1 MKVTVAATQMACSW
15 DWEENIAKAE
25 GIIRQAAAAGAQI
38 ILPQEMFSLHFF
50 AFMDWKSEY
59 FKFAEA
65 VDGPTVMHMRGVA
78 KDLGVVI
85 PVNFFER
92 ANNAYFNT
100 NAVIDADGSV
110 LGIYRKT
117 HIPGGPP
124 GCFEKIY
131 TSYGDT
137 GFQAFDTAYGR
148 IGAAVCWDQWFPES
162 ARIMC
167 LKGAELLFYPTG
179 IGSDCHDHW
188 EVVMRGHAGANL
200 TPLIASNRVGYE
212 KGDLGQIH
220 LLGAG
225 LHCRAAGG
233 NSPTGRQDQ
242 RDFHHRDIRPRSHP
256 GNARQLGCFPGQKTG
271 CLWPAADHGWLD
283 TGASR
288 PIRPGQKNKGR
299 EK

>member
-65 VDGPTVMHMRGVA
+65 VDGPTVTHMRGVA

-212 KGDLGQIH
+212 KGDLGEFTFWGQAFIAGPQGEIRQRADKTSETFITETFDLEAIREMRANWGVFRDRRPDAYGP
-220 LLGAG
+220 LLTMDGSTPA
-225 LHCRAAGG
+225 LRA
-233 NSPTGRQDQ
+233 P
-242 RDFHHRDIRPRSHP
+242 
-256 GNARQLGCFPGQKTG
+256 
-271 CLWPAADHGWLD
+271 
-283 TGASR
+283 
-288 PIRPGQKNKGR
+288 
-299 EK
+299 

>member
-212 KGDLGQIH
+212 KGDLGESTFWGQAFIAGPQGEIRQRADKTSETFITETFDLEAIREMRANWGVFRDRRPDAYGP
-220 LLGAG
+220 LLTMDGSTPA
-225 LHCRAAGG
+225 LRA
-233 NSPTGRQDQ
+233 P
-242 RDFHHRDIRPRSHP
+242 
-256 GNARQLGCFPGQKTG
+256 
-271 CLWPAADHGWLD
+271 
-283 TGASR
+283 
-288 PIRPGQKNKGR
+288 
-299 EK
+299 

>member
-65 VDGPTVMHMRGVA
+65 VDGPTVTHMRGVA

-212 KGDLGQIH
+212 KGDLGKSTFWGQAFIAGPQGEIRQRADKTSETFITETFDLEAIREMRANWGVFRDRRPDAYGP
-220 LLGAG
+220 LLTMDGSTPA
-225 LHCRAAGG
+225 LRA
-233 NSPTGRQDQ
+233 P
-242 RDFHHRDIRPRSHP
+242 
-256 GNARQLGCFPGQKTG
+256 
-271 CLWPAADHGWLD
+271 
-283 TGASR
+283 
-288 PIRPGQKNKGR
+288 
-299 EK
+299 

>member
-212 KGDLGQIH
+212 KGDLGKSTFWGQAFIAGPQGEIRQRADKTSETFITETFDLEAIREMRANWGVFRDRRPDAYGP
-220 LLGAG
+220 LLTMDGSTPA
-225 LHCRAAGG
+225 LRA
-233 NSPTGRQDQ
+233 P
-242 RDFHHRDIRPRSHP
+242 
-256 GNARQLGCFPGQKTG
+256 
-271 CLWPAADHGWLD
+271 
-283 TGASR
+283 
-288 PIRPGQKNKGR
+288 
-299 EK
+299 

>member
-65 VDGPTVMHMRGVA
+65 VDGPTVTHMRGVA

-212 KGDLGQIH
+212 KGDLGESTFWGQAFIAGPQGEIRQRADKTSETFITETFDLEAIREMRANWGVFRDRRPDAYGP
-220 LLGAG
+220 LLTMDGSTPA
-225 LHCRAAGG
+225 LRA
-233 NSPTGRQDQ
+233 P
-242 RDFHHRDIRPRSHP
+242 
-256 GNARQLGCFPGQKTG
+256 
-271 CLWPAADHGWLD
+271 
-283 TGASR
+283 
-288 PIRPGQKNKGR
+288 
-299 EK
+299 